1 MKLSCVCIVC
11 GNNYIYITSMELHMQ
26 LIKKAIKQE
35 WKSKIFVKSL
45 LGLADAEED
54 NIFKECPQ
62 KVDAH
67 FCTKHN
73 RLYNA

>member
-1 MKLSCVCIVC
+1 
-11 GNNYIYITSMELHMQ
+11 MELHMQ
-26 LIKKAIKQE
+26 LIKKAIEQE
-35 WKSKIFVKSL
+35 WKSKRSVKSL

-54 NIFKECPQ
+54 NVFKECPQ

-73 RLYNA
+73 RLYNAWADTGRKSWNIAV

>member
-1 MKLSCVCIVC
+1 
-11 GNNYIYITSMELHMQ
+11 MQ

-54 NIFKECPQ
+54 NVFKECPQ

>member
-1 MKLSCVCIVC
+1 
-11 GNNYIYITSMELHMQ
+11 MQ
-26 LIKKAIKQE
+26 LIKKAIEQE
-35 WKSKIFVKSL
+35 WKSKRFVKSL
-45 LGLADAEED
+45 LGLADAEE
-54 NIFKECPQ
+54 NNVFKECPQ